1 MARLFLDM
9 DGVLTDFDT
18 QFERWF
24 GKKTKVWL
32 YKTDPDVRR
41 TIDEHLVTADE
52 AFWGDMPW
60 LPGAKE
66 FWNEMVPRSP
76 IILSSPHFAPACS
89 PGKWTWVQANLGPHV
104 PLILDSAKGAHGRPD
119 DLLVDDTPGNSQGWK
134 GRFVLHRDWEE
145 TRKQIGFFPY
155 LCEYQI

>member
-9 DGVLTDFDT
+9 DGVLTDFDL

-24 GKKTKVWL
+24 GIKTKVWL
-32 YKTDPDVRR
+32 YKTDPEVRR
-41 TIDEHLVTADE
+41 TIDEHLVKADE
-52 AFWGDMPW
+52 SFWGDMPW

-66 FWNEMVPRSP
+66 FWDEMVPRSP
-76 IILSSPHFAPACS
+76 IILSSPHFAPACI
-89 PGKWTWVQANLGPHV
+89 PGKGRWVQTNLGPHV
-104 PLILDSAKGAHGRPD
+104 PLILDSAKGAHGRPED
-119 DLLVDDTPGNSQGWK
+119 MLVDDTPGNSQGWK
-134 GRFVLHRDWEE
+134 GRFVLHRHWEE

>member
-18 QFERWF
+18 QFELWF

-41 TIDEHLVTADE
+41 LIDLHLVTAPE
-52 AFWGDMPW
+52 AFWADMPW
-60 LPGAKE
+60 MPGAE
-66 FWNEMVPRSP
+66 DFWNEMMPRSP
-76 IILSSPHFAPACS
+76 VILSSPHFAPACS
-89 PGKWTWVQANLGPHV
+89 PGKWTWVKKHLGPQV
-104 PLILDSAKGAHGRPD
+104 PVILDSAKGAHGRRD
-119 DLLVDDTPGNSQGWK
+119 DLLVDDTPANSQGWK
-134 GRFVLHRDWEE
+134 GRFVLHRSWLE
-145 TRKQIGFFPY
+145 TRQQIGFFPY